1 MTLPLHRQLES
12 QSGATDGGFGL
23 EMVYRGEATGRQNNK
38 I

>member
-23 EMVYRGEATGRQNNK
+23 EMVYRGEARQNNN